1 MSSHKKHLEAFFY
14 SLGGVAVMAVIL
26 IIVNLIFKPA
36 NVRWDVTSDKLFTLS
51 DGTIQT
57 LKKLDQ
63 PVSIRFYYSKDVA
76 QMPVFMK
83 TYANR
88 VEDIL
93 KEYKRNAGKHIDVS
107 KLNPQPDS
115 DAEDSAHLDGVV
127 GQPMDA
133 LGMEDRVYLGIAIS
147 CAGRLATLPFLS
159 PERESLLEYDI
170 TRALIDVTTPS
181 KPKVGVISPMMVMG
195 GIDNPNMMMQGQP
208 GGMKPAWM
216 IITEL
221 KKEYDVVELP
231 VSSDAIADDIDIV
244 MAIHPK
250 ELEAKTLF
258 ALDQF
263 VLRGGRLIAFLDP
276 MCMADMQNQPQ
287 QMQYMPPA
295 ASSLDPLLKA
305 WGVSFETEKVV
316 LDRSAATDIRQGPQ
330 SGAETMPSVLSLGV
344 EHIDRNDPAVALLN
358 SMLMLNTGAFA
369 GTPAEGLTKTV
380 LISSSDDSQF
390 LEKYM
395 AQRSGR
401 DLMKDFRSDLT
412 TKELA
417 IRLTGTFKTAYPD
430 GKPGEAKADEDGK
443 NGEAKAESVST
454 WLSAS
459 SKPGAVVLVADAD
472 MLYDPFCVRRSSIFG
487 QTFVQPINQN
497 LAFAQN
503 MLESL
508 SGDNALFS
516 IRSRGG
522 TSRPFTRV
530 KAMELAANERYR
542 EQIAKLEAEVQDIQR
557 EINDLQRKR
566 QPGER
571 DLLSAEQRQA
581 LAKFR
586 KKEAEAKQSLKSV
599 RKQLRQDIDAL
610 ENNIMLA
617 NIALMPA
624 LVVIGGLTLALVKR
638 GRSKRK

>member
-1 MSSHKKHLEAFFY
+1 MSSRKKHFEAFFY

-26 IIVNLIFKPA
+26 IIINLIFKPI
-36 NVRWDVTSDKLFTLS
+36 NVRWDCTADKLYTLS

-57 LKKLDQ
+57 LQKIEQ

-93 KEYKRNAGKHIDVS
+93 KEYKRHAGKHIDII

-115 DAEDSAHLDGVV
+115 DAEDSAHLDGIV

-147 CAGRLATLPFLS
+147 SAGRLATLPFLS

-170 TRALIDVTTPS
+170 TRALIDVTNPS
-181 KPKVGVISPMMVMG
+181 KPKIGVLSPMMVMG

-231 VSSDAIADDIDIV
+231 ISSDAIADDVDIV

-250 ELEAKTLF
+250 ELEDKTLF

-276 MCMADMQNQPQ
+276 MCLADMQNQPQ

-305 WGVSFETEKVV
+305 WGISFESEKVV
-316 LDRSAATDIRQGPQ
+316 LDRSAATEIRQGPQ
-330 SGAETMPSVLSLGV
+330 GAAETMPSVLSLGV
-344 EHIDRNDPAVALLN
+344 EHIDRDDPAVALLN
-358 SMLMLNTGAFA
+358 SMLMLNAGAFS

-380 LISSSDDSQF
+380 LISSSDDSQL

-395 AQRSGR
+395 AQRRGQ
-401 DLMKDFRSDLT
+401 DLLKDFRADLNS
-412 TKELA
+412 KELA

-430 GKPGEAKADEDGK
+430 GKPSETTDAAAEGGEDKKAA
-443 NGEAKAESVST
+443 NT

-472 MLYDPFCVRRSSIFG
+472 LLYDPFCVRRSSIFG

-542 EQIAKLEAEVQDIQR
+542 EQIAKLETEVQDIQR

-586 KKEAEAKQSLKSV
+586 KKEAEAKQNLKTV

-617 NIALMPA
+617 NIALMPT
-624 LVVIGGLTLALVKR
+624 LVIIGGLSLAVVKR
-638 GRSKRK
+638 RRSKR